1 MDLGLD
7 IPNKHLRFFA
17 GYVLFTCPAFYFVSY
32 LITTYLDGVPHAVT
46 TNVKANRFELIP
58 IVKDSEISKAFCSPN
73 KTGAMNILNWIN
85 ENDTK
90 LAATNLDVQP
100 EAKFFK

>member
-7 IPNKHLRFFA
+7 ILSRHLHFLA

-32 LITTYLDGVPHAVT
+32 LITTYLQGVPHAVT
-46 TNVKANRFELIP
+46 TNVEANRFELIP
-58 IVKDSEISKAFCSPN
+58 IIKDSEISKAFCSPN

-90 LAATNLDVQP
+90 LAATNLNVQP